1 MTEQIREALFQLQDQ
16 PYRELQRKVIPTAA
30 PETLIGV
37 RTPALRQYARQLAE
51 REDISPFL
59 RDLPHAY
66 FDENQLH
73 AFIISEIRDYG
84 PCIAEVQR
92 FLPYVDNWA
101 TCDQLSPRAFRK
113 HRTELLA
120 CVREW
125 LRSSHPYT
133 VRFAIG
139 MLMQHYL
146 DEDFDPEYPELVAG
160 VRSDEYYGRMMIAWY
175 FATAL
180 AKQYDAAL
188 PYLEEKRLA
197 PWTHNK
203 TIRKA
208 IESDRVA
215 PEQKAYLRSLQISG
229 TKDMP
234 SDK

>member
-1 MTEQIREALFQLQDQ
+1 MVIGGIREELFRLQDEK
-16 PYRELQRKVIPTAA
+16 YRDFQYRLIPTVD
-30 PETLIGV
+30 PENIIGV
-37 RTPALRQYARQLAE
+37 RTPALREYARQLA
-51 REDISPFL
+51 RQADTAVFL
-59 RDLPHAY
+59 DALPHRY
-66 FDENQLH
+66 FDEHQLH
-73 AFIISEIRDYG
+73 VFIISEIRDYG

-160 VRSDEYYGRMMIAWY
+160 VRSDEYYVRMMVAWY

-180 AKQYDAAL
+180 AKQWDGTIAT
-188 PYLEEKRLA
+188 LEQRRLES
-197 PWTHNK
+197 WTHAK
-203 TIRKA
+203 TIQKA
-208 IESDRVA
+208 IESYRIS
-215 PEQKAYLRSLQISG
+215 EEKKAYLRTL
-229 TKDMP
+229 K
-234 SDK
+234 